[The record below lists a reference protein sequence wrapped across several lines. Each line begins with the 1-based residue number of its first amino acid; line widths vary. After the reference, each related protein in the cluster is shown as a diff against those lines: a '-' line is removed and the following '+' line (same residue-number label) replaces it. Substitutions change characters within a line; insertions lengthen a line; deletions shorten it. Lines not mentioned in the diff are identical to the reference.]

1 MENERNLVKGFIT
14 KAHLKRKNVS
24 QEKNANCSIGEVQTK
39 QLCCHQRSRNTSPLC
54 DVSSN
59 ILNLQNQPNFVLND
73 IYTQPRAHQILLQRK
88 GSISHIH
95 FHSENLLN
103 KLVEVNENTSNAQ
116 TVNTANGP
124 TLTIPAPTSSLRF
137 LLSTQLNSTTSLG
150 NDQHIEHS
158 ETFHVDSREV
168 NNTNDKS
175 IFNKSFF

>member
-1 MENERNLVKGFIT
+1 M
-14 KAHLKRKNVS
+14 
-24 QEKNANCSIGEVQTK
+24 
-39 QLCCHQRSRNTSPLC
+39 
-54 DVSSN
+54 
-59 ILNLQNQPNFVLND
+59 
-73 IYTQPRAHQILLQRK
+73 
-88 GSISHIH
+88 
-95 FHSENLLN
+95 N

-137 LLSTQLNSTTSLG
+137 LLSTQLNSTTSLD